1 MSVQARRNKGSAH
14 APLFA
19 RAGTTVEMPKLFRPL
34 LPACFLWKAASQAIP
49 PIFYSPMFSFM
60 IPQATAPPEFFLVF
74 LFFFFLLLLG
84 LDDEDTL
91 EEAGEARLVILN
103 Y

>member
-1 MSVQARRNKGSAH
+1 
-14 APLFA
+14 
-19 RAGTTVEMPKLFRPL
+19 
-34 LPACFLWKAASQAIP
+34 
-49 PIFYSPMFSFM
+49 MFSFM